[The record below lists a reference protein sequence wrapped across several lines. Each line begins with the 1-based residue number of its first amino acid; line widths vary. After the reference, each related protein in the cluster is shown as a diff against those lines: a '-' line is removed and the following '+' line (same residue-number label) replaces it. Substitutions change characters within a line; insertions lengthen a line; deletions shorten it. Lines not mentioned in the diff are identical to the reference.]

1 MKRKKELNKITVM
14 YDMDGVLCLYTA
26 KDFRDKAQTWKKPGY
41 FQTLKPDKEIVKLFR
56 ALTHIK
62 DRNTK
67 SSFVKRVNVLTT
79 ILPEKPFNTYQH
91 DDKVKWM
98 DKYVFSKLGRKAK
111 YYTKFTTHGLPKPKV
126 AEKILGRKLTKNDIL
141 IDDYNPN
148 LQEFQKAG
156 GTAVKYINGLNSPES
171 WDGPKLYKGTTTKQ
185 KVDYLY
191 SLVN

>member
-1 MKRKKELNKITVM
+1 MKRKPERNKITVWA
-14 YDMDGVLCLYTA
+14 DMDGLIVEYIA
-26 KDFRDKAQTWKKPGY
+26 KDFRDKEQTWKKPGY
-41 FQTLKPDKEIVKLFR
+41 FYTLKPDKEIVKLFR

-62 DRNTK
+62 DRRTK

-91 DDKVKWM
+91 DDKVRWM

-111 YYTKFTTHGLPKPKV
+111 YYTKFTTHGLPKPKT
-126 AEKILGRKLTKNDIL
+126 AERILGRKLTKNDLLLDDWNGNL
-141 IDDYNPN
+141 IPWR
-148 LQEFQKAG
+148 EAG
-156 GTAVKYINGLNSPES
+156 GTAVKYINGLNSPDT